1 MGELQKGA
9 GDSTKSFDFFK
20 SQIEKLTSQMV
31 QLEKESAIWKEKSDV
46 SFCIFKNYHF
56 HQYAAFN
63 SKNMKK
69 QKYQMMFQRQ
79 IKMYRQFD

>member
-1 MGELQKGA
+1 MITTFFPSEQNLRNIFQKQMGELQKGA

-46 SFCIFKNYHF
+46 K
-56 HQYAAFN
+56 
-63 SKNMKK
+63 
-69 QKYQMMFQRQ
+69 
-79 IKMYRQFD
+79 

>member
-46 SFCIFKNYHF
+46 SSSISNHHF
-56 HQYAAFN
+56 YQCVVLN
-63 SKNMKK
+63 IK
-69 QKYQMMFQRQ
+69 Q
-79 IKMYRQFD
+79 I